1 MRLKYPSYY
10 AFLVL
15 LSVPLSIS
23 ASDLDPDSL
32 EYFESKIRPLLVENC
47 YKCHSVDSDRI
58 KGGFLID
65 SKPGLLKGGESGPAI
80 IPGDARNSR
89 LIQMVERHPDFE
101 AMPPKS
107 KLSQSEIASLITWI
121 DRGAPDPRLEETVA
135 ADSLSDFNLEER
147 KQWWSLQPVKKPP
160 VPRVEN
166 QSWPANEYDH
176 FLLAKL
182 EEKGLAPAAP
192 AERRELIR
200 RLSFDLIGLAPTP
213 NEVEAFL
220 NDKSEEA
227 YAKQVDRLLSSPHFG
242 EKWARHWL
250 DLVRYAETKSFEADY
265 TMPYAYRYRDY
276 VIRALNDDVPYDQF
290 VLESLAGDL
299 LPHPRFNP
307 ETGENESV
315 KGPGY
320 IYLTDGQHGPPDIH
334 EDEAR
339 IFDGMIDATSKAF
352 LGSTLACARCHDH
365 KFDAIT
371 TGDYY
376 SFYGML
382 RSSRLSYTNTV
393 PVNQQNGPEK
403 RLIQLKPRI
412 SYLALEDSLQDVELI
427 PDYLS
432 ATRKLLDDPSVQEA
446 LRDFIASKEREN
458 KNQEG
463 RAMENL
469 EASLEKLVTPE
480 AIKLGLEADLLVNW
494 VRLALIPE
502 SGDEWPEL
510 EPIIPS
516 ANPARDKASENGN
529 LSKSF
534 ASVAGSLDE
543 WKLQG
548 GAFAKPGSSKGGIIL
563 NMEGTNAIQT
573 IIGNAVVGGLF
584 APRIDGAIRSPDFI
598 LDGKPIEFQAK
609 GRNGAA
615 RLVVRNY
622 ELTGRGPTT
631 SRIYQA
637 IDSDHWQTV
646 HFETYLWKGE
656 PAYLEVLQ
664 NGVATHSLHP
674 REGQP
679 SPPDDNAYV
688 AVRFDQAPDWKAYW
702 QPQLDIP
709 NQEARDSAITNRLK
723 SIIGNMK
730 SMPSNDDD
738 TEVLG
743 ALFSAG
749 FIKADTGRGLPLQK
763 AMAEYRSIALE
774 IPAPRYVR
782 SLVDGDQHDQPVY
795 IRGNHNNPSKD
806 DNPRRFL
813 DGLGG
818 SAFAGPGSGRLEW
831 AERVADPT
839 NPLTARVRANRLW
852 KHLFG
857 NGIVATTN
865 DFGKMGTKPTHP
877 GLLAYLARDLIEN
890 GWSLKYMVR
899 KMVLSQAYRMS
910 SAPSQHAMD
919 EDPDNKLLQHM
930 PVKRLEAEAIRDHI
944 LACSG
949 EIDTSMYGPSV
960 SAYVRD
966 LPDSRAK
973 PASGPLDGNG
983 RRSIYI
989 EMRRN
994 FLPTF
999 LRAFDMPNA
1008 TESIGR
1014 RQVTNVPA
1022 QSLALMNDPFVH
1034 EQAKAW
1040 AKRVLYSK
1048 HNLEQRIHE
1057 IHQTAFCRPASASEI
1072 QWAKRFLDTLADE
1085 YGSSLDDLAVWT
1097 DLCHTIYNRKE
1108 FIYVF

>member
-1 MRLKYPSYY
+1 MFLRYPSYY

-15 LSVPLSIS
+15 LNVPLSIS
-23 ASDLDPDSL
+23 ASGLDPKSL

-89 LIQMVERHPDFE
+89 LIQMVGRHPDFE

-107 KLSQSEIASLITWI
+107 KLSKSEIASLITWI

-135 ADSLSDFNLEER
+135 ANSLSDFNLEER

-160 VPRVEN
+160 IPRVEN
-166 QSWPANEYDH
+166 QLWPTNEYDH

-182 EEKGLAPAAP
+182 EEKGWAPAVP
-192 AERRELIR
+192 AEHRELIR
-200 RLSFDLIGLAPTP
+200 RLSFDLIGLAPTS

-220 NDKSEEA
+220 YDKSEEA

-382 RSSRLSYTNTV
+382 RSSRLSYANTV
-393 PVNQQNGPEK
+393 PMHQQNGPEK

-412 SYLALEDSLQDVELI
+412 FNLALEDSLQDIERI

-446 LRDFIASKEREN
+446 LQDFITSKEKEN
-458 KNQEG
+458 KKQEG
-463 RAMENL
+463 RAVENL
-469 EASLEKLVTPE
+469 EASLGKLVRPE
-480 AIKLGLEADLLVNW
+480 AMELGLEADLLVNW

-502 SGDEWPEL
+502 SGDQWPEL

-516 ANPARDKASENGN
+516 INPARDKASENGN

-534 ASVAGSLDE
+534 ASVARSLDK
-543 WKLQG
+543 WKRQG
-548 GAFAKPGSSKGGIIL
+548 GAFAEPENSQGGIIL
-563 NMEGTNAIQT
+563 NMEGPKAIQT
-573 IIGNAVVGGLF
+573 IIGDAVIGGQF

-598 LDGKPIEFQAK
+598 LDGRPIEFQAK
-609 GRNGAA
+609 GRNGAV

-631 SRIYQA
+631 SGTYKA
-637 IDSDHWQTV
+637 IDSDHWQSV
-646 HFETYLWKGE
+646 HFETYLWEGE
-656 PAYLEVLQ
+656 PAYLEVQQ

-679 SPPDDNAYV
+679 PPPCDNAYV
-688 AVRFDQAPDWKAYW
+688 AVRFEQDADWKAYW

-709 NQEARDSAITNRLK
+709 NQEDRDSAIATRLK
-723 SIIGNMK
+723 SIIGNVK
-730 SMPSNDDD
+730 SMPSDDDD

-749 FIKADTGRGLPLQK
+749 FIKADTDRGLPLQK

-774 IPAPRYVR
+774 IPAPSYVR
-782 SLVDGDQHDQPVY
+782 SLVDGDQHDEPVY
-795 IRGNHNNPSKD
+795 IRGSHKNPSKD

-818 SAFAGPGSGRLEW
+818 STFAGPGSGRLEW
-831 AERVADPT
+831 AQQVADPT

-865 DFGKMGTKPTHP
+865 DFGMMGTKPTHP
-877 GLLAYLARDLIEN
+877 GLLDYLASDLMEN
-890 GWSLKYMVR
+890 GWSLKYMIR
-899 KMVLSQAYRMS
+899 KIVLSQAYRMS
-910 SAPSQHAMD
+910 STPSQQAMD
-919 EDPDNKLLQHM
+919 EDPGNKLLQHM
-930 PVKRLEAEAIRDHI
+930 PVKRLEAEAIRDHM

-960 SAYVRD
+960 SAYVKD
-966 LPDSRAK
+966 LPNSRAK
-973 PASGPLDGNG
+973 PASGPLDGAG

-1040 AKRVLYSK
+1040 AKRVLYSEL
-1048 HNLEQRIHE
+1048 NLEQRIHE
-1057 IHQTAFCRPASASEI
+1057 IHQTAFSRPASASEI
-1072 QWAKRFLDTLADE
+1072 EWAKRFLDTLADE

>member
-1 MRLKYPSYY
+1 MRLKYPSSF
-10 AFLVL
+10 AFLAVL
-15 LSVPLSIS
+15 NVSLSIS
-23 ASDLDPDSL
+23 ASDLDSESL

-65 SKPGLLKGGESGPAI
+65 SKPALLKGGESGPAI

-107 KLSQSEIASLITWI
+107 KLSKSEIASLITWI

-135 ADSLSDFNLEER
+135 SNSLSDFNLEER

-160 VPRVEN
+160 IPRVEN
-166 QSWPANEYDH
+166 QSWPTNEYDH

-182 EEKGLAPAAP
+182 EEKGWAPAVP

-213 NEVEAFL
+213 KEVEAFL
-220 NDKSEEA
+220 NDRSDEA

-276 VIRALNDDVPYDQF
+276 VIRALNEDVPYDQF
-290 VLESLAGDL
+290 ILESLAGDL
-299 LPHPRFNP
+299 LSDPRINA

-376 SFYGML
+376 SFYGIL
-382 RSSRLSYTNTV
+382 RSSRLSYANTV
-393 PVNQQNGPEK
+393 PLSQQIGPEK
-403 RLIQLKPRI
+403 RLMQLTPSIVK
-412 SYLALEDSLQDVELI
+412 LALENSFQDIGRI

-432 ATRKLLDDPSVQEA
+432 ATRKFLNDPSIQKA
-446 LRDFIASKEREN
+446 LDDFIALKEKEN
-458 KNQEG
+458 KKQEG
-463 RAMENL
+463 KALEQFEIDL
-469 EASLEKLVTPE
+469 EALVSPE
-480 AIKLGLEADLLVNW
+480 AGKLALEPDLLLNW

-502 SGDEWPEL
+502 SRDQWPEL
-510 EPIIPS
+510 GPIIPNTNS
-516 ANPARDKASENGN
+516 AEENASKDKD
-529 LSKSF
+529 LSTTF
-534 ASVAGSLDE
+534 ASVANSLND
-543 WKLQG
+543 WKRQG
-548 GAFAKPGSSKGGIIL
+548 RAFAKPGESQDGIIL
-563 NMEGTNAIQT
+563 NMEGTSAVQT
-573 IIGNAVVGGLF
+573 IIGDAVVGGQF

-631 SRIYQA
+631 SGTYQA

-646 HFETYLWKGE
+646 HFETYLWEGE
-656 PAYLEVLQ
+656 PAYLEILQ

-674 REGQP
+674 RDGQP
-679 SPPDDNAYV
+679 PPPSDNAYV
-688 AVRFDQAPDWKAYW
+688 AVRFKQDADWKAYW
-702 QPQLDIP
+702 RPQLDRT
-709 NQEARDSAITNRLK
+709 NEEDRDSALAAKVR
-723 SIIGNMK
+723 SIVGDAK
-730 SMPSNDDD
+730 AVPSNKDDV
-738 TEVLG
+738 EVLG
-743 ALFSAG
+743 ALFSSG
-749 FIKADTGRGLPLQK
+749 LIKADTKRDAALRRAIAQ
-763 AMAEYRSIALE
+763 YRSIAFE

-782 SLVDGDQHDQPVY
+782 SLVDGDPQDEPIY
-795 IRGNHNNPSKD
+795 IRGSHKNLSKD
-806 DNPRRFL
+806 KNPRRFL
-813 DGLGG
+813 DGLG
-818 SAFAGPGSGRLEW
+818 SNKFTDLGSGRLEW
-831 AERVADPT
+831 AQHVADPS

-865 DFGKMGTKPTHP
+865 DFGKMGAAPTHP
-877 GLLAYLARDLIEN
+877 ELLDYLAADFMEN
-890 GWSLKYMVR
+890 SWSLKYMIR
-899 KMVLSQAYRMS
+899 KMVLSNAYRMS
-910 SAPSQHAMD
+910 SIPSPQAMD
-919 EDPDNKLLQHM
+919 EDPDNKLLQRM
-930 PVKRLEAEAIRDHI
+930 PVKRLEAEIIRDHI

-949 EIDTSMYGPSV
+949 ELDTSAYGPSV
-960 SAYVRD
+960 SAYVKD
-966 LPDSRAK
+966 LPNSRAK
-973 PASGPLDGNG
+973 PVSGPLDGNG

-1034 EQAKAW
+1034 EQARAW
-1040 AKRVLYSK
+1040 AKRVLYSEL
-1048 HNLEQRIHE
+1048 NLEQRIQE
-1057 IHQTAFCRPASASEI
+1057 IHQTAFSRPASNKEI
-1072 QWAKRFLDTLADE
+1072 EWAKRFLDTIAKE
-1085 YGSSLDDLAVWT
+1085 YGSSLDDLAVWA

-1108 FIYVF
+1108 FIYVY

>member
-1 MRLKYPSYY
+1 MRLKYPSSF
-10 AFLVL
+10 AFLAILNVS
-15 LSVPLSIS
+15 LSMS
-23 ASDLDPDSL
+23 ASDLDPESL
-32 EYFESKIRPLLVENC
+32 EYFESKIRPLLAENC
-47 YKCHSVDSDRI
+47 YKCHSVDSERI

-65 SKPGLLKGGESGPAI
+65 SKPGILKGGESGPAI
-80 IPGDARNSR
+80 IPGDAKNSR

-107 KLSQSEIASLITWI
+107 SLSQSEINSLITWI
-121 DRGAPDPRLEETVA
+121 DRGAPDPRLQETVA
-135 ADSLSDFNLEER
+135 ADSLSNFNLEER
-147 KQWWSLQPVKKPP
+147 KQWWSLQPVEKPP
-160 VPRVEN
+160 VPQVED

-176 FLLAKL
+176 FLLSKL
-182 EEKGLAPAAP
+182 EEKGWTPAPP
-192 AERRELIR
+192 ADRRELIR

-213 NEVEAFL
+213 KEVEGFL
-220 NDKSEEA
+220 NDQSEGA

-290 VLESLAGDL
+290 VLESFAGDL
-299 LPHPRFNP
+299 LTHPRFNP
-307 ETGENESV
+307 ETGENESI

-339 IFDGMIDATSKAF
+339 IFDGMIDVTSKAF

-382 RSSRLSYTNTV
+382 RSSRLSYANTV
-393 PVNQQNGPEK
+393 PMSQQIGLEK
-403 RLIQLKPRI
+403 RLMQMKPRI
-412 SYLALEDSLQDVELI
+412 AKLALEDSLQDVERI

-432 ATRKLLDDPSVQEA
+432 ATRKLLNDPTV
-446 LRDFIASKEREN
+446 RDAFDEFIESQKKEN
-458 KNQEG
+458 KKQAGKALERFETSLVG
-463 RAMENL
+463 LVGSVAEESNL
-469 EASLEKLVTPE
+469 ED
-480 AIKLGLEADLLVNW
+480 DLLANW
-494 VRLALIPE
+494 VRLAL
-502 SGDEWPEL
+502 SSDARKRWPEL
-510 EPIIPS
+510 APAIPVDGK
-516 ANPARDKASENGN
+516 PQTEM
-529 LSKSF
+529 SKSNELSESF
-534 ASVAGSLDE
+534 AHVAASLDN
-543 WKLQG
+543 WKRQG
-548 GAFAKPGSSKGGIIL
+548 GAFIDQQASPSEFIL
-563 NMEGTNAIQT
+563 DMEGD
-573 IIGNAVVGGLF
+573 NAVRAIVGQATVGGKY
-584 APRIDGAIRSPDFI
+584 AARVDGAIRSPDFI

-609 GRNGAA
+609 GQNGAV

-631 SRIYQA
+631 SEIFQA

-674 REGQP
+674 RDGQP
-679 SPPDDNAYV
+679 PSPSDNAYV
-688 AVRFDQAPDWKAYW
+688 AFRFEDGVDWDAYW
-702 QPQLDIP
+702 QPQMEIDYTGDRELSIADRIK
-709 NQEARDSAITNRLK
+709 T
-723 SIIGNMK
+723 IIGKAN
-730 SMPSNDDD
+730 SAQLEQAD

-749 FIKADTGRGLPLQK
+749 LIKADTNRSRSLQT
-763 AMAEYRSIALE
+763 AIREYRSIAYE
-774 IPAPRYVR
+774 IPTPRYVR
-782 SLVDGDQHDQPVY
+782 SLVDGDPHDEPIY
-795 IRGNHNNPSKD
+795 IRGSHNNLSKD
-806 DNPRRFL
+806 KNPRRFL

-818 SAFAGPGSGRLEW
+818 NKFTDPGSGRLEW
-831 AERVADPT
+831 AQHVADPS

-852 KHLFG
+852 KQLFG

-865 DFGKMGTKPTHP
+865 DFGKMGTEPTHP
-877 GLLAYLARDLIEN
+877 KLLDYLAADLMEN
-890 GWSLKYMVR
+890 GWSLKYMIR
-899 KMVLSQAYRMS
+899 KMVLSNAYRMS
-910 SAPSQHAMD
+910 SMSSPQAKD

-949 EIDTSMYGPSV
+949 ELDTKIYGPSV
-960 SAYVRD
+960 SAYVKD
-966 LPDSRAK
+966 LPNSRAK

-1034 EQAKAW
+1034 EQARAW
-1040 AKRVLYSK
+1040 AKRILYSEL
-1048 HNLEQRIHE
+1048 NLEQRIHE
-1057 IHQTAFCRPASASEI
+1057 IHQTAFSRPASDTEI
-1072 QWAKRFLDTLADE
+1072 EWAKRLLDTLADE
-1085 YGSSLDDLAVWT
+1085 YGSSLDDLAVWA

-1108 FIYVF
+1108 FIYAF